1 MMGGIEFR
9 WHKTFSTSQ
18 PRLEYRIKQDHGSY
32 AGMFNP
38 PNGTQTWSNWIEV
51 PTVIDQNSEVEFPP
65 LDLL

>member
-38 PNGTQTWSNWIEV
+38 QMVHRPGRIGLKFLQ
-51 PTVIDQNSEVEFPP
+51 
-65 LDLL
+65 